1 MENINSR
8 LELAEESENQKKGY
22 LKLSKQRKRKVKNT
36 VLKPAFKRE
45 VLGICPGSKKDILFV
60 ETPQGLVLLI

>member
-22 LKLSKQRKRKVKNT
+22 LKLSKQRKRKESDSFVSK
-36 VLKPAFKRE
+36 VHFEPKRT
-45 VLGICPGSKKDILFV
+45 G
-60 ETPQGLVLLI
+60 